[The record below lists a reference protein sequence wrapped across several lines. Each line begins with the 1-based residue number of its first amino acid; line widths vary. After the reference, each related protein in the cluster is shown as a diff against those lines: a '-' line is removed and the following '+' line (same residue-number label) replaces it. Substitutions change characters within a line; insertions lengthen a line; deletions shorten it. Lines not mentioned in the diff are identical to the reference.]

1 MPKKLVLHIQKKVAW
16 MKFFSTN
23 VLRLSLE
30 KHVLAKKFSERSDNE
45 DGLTSVHSHKATDG
59 QVWEN
64 ISMVMSITSN
74 TNKYFDKPV
83 TL

>member
-1 MPKKLVLHIQKKVAW
+1 

-30 KHVLAKKFSERSDNE
+30 KHVLAKKLSERSDNE

-59 QVWEN
+59 QVWGN

-74 TNKYFDKPV
+74 TNEYFDKPG